1 MDEKKEKHGFF
12 QRLKHGLS
20 KTHNA
25 IVRRIEEVTVG
36 KREIS
41 EDLLEDLEEILI
53 GADIGIKTIQTIMDS
68 IRWKVKRKELDHPD
82 KIRDAIKAEILTI
95 LTHGEKV
102 LQLEPAIKPY
112 VILTTGVNGTGKTTT
127 IAKMAHLF
135 KQQGRTVL
143 MCAADTFRAAA
154 IEQLEI
160 WGQRAGCSVI
170 KHKSGA
176 DPSAVV
182 FDALKAA
189 KAQDYDVLVIDTAG
203 RLHTKT
209 PLMDEIKKVY
219 RVISKELPG
228 APHETLLVLDATT
241 GQNAISQAKIFKDA
255 VNISGIA
262 ITKLDGTAKGGVI
275 VAICDELKI
284 PVRFIGV
291 GEKIDDL
298 REFIAKDF
306 VDALFAD

>member
-1 MDEKKEKHGFF
+1 
-12 QRLKHGLS
+12 
-20 KTHNA
+20 
-25 IVRRIEEVTVG
+25 
-36 KREIS
+36 
-41 EDLLEDLEEILI
+41 
-53 GADIGIKTIQTIMDS
+53 MDS

-82 KIRDAIKAEILTI
+82 KILDAIKAEILKI
-95 LTHGEKV
+95 LTRGEKV
-102 LQLEPAIKPY
+102 LQLEPAIRPY
-112 VILTTGVNGTGKTTT
+112 VILTAGVNGTGKTTT

-154 IEQLEI
+154 MEQLEI

-189 KAQDYDVLVIDTAG
+189 KAQHYDVLVIDTAG

-291 GEKIDDL
+291 GEKMDDL
-298 REFIAKDF
+298 RDFIAKDF

>member
-1 MDEKKEKHGFF
+1 MEEKQEKRGFF

-41 EDLLEDLEEILI
+41 DDLLEDLEEILI

-68 IRWKVKRKELDHPD
+68 IRWKVKRKELDD
-82 KIRDAIKAEILTI
+82 AGKIRDAIKDEILVI
-95 LTHGEKV
+95 LSHGEKI
-102 LQLEPAIKPY
+102 LHLEFAVKPY
-112 VILTTGVNGTGKTTT
+112 VILTAGVNGTGKTTT

-189 KAQDYDVLVIDTAG
+189 KAKDYDVLIIDTAG
-203 RLHTKT
+203 RLHTKI

-291 GEKIDDL
+291 GEKMDDL

>member
-1 MDEKKEKHGFF
+1 
-12 QRLKHGLS
+12 
-20 KTHNA
+20 
-25 IVRRIEEVTVG
+25 
-36 KREIS
+36 
-41 EDLLEDLEEILI
+41 
-53 GADIGIKTIQTIMDS
+53 
-68 IRWKVKRKELDHPD
+68 
-82 KIRDAIKAEILTI
+82 
-95 LTHGEKV
+95 
-102 LQLEPAIKPY
+102 
-112 VILTTGVNGTGKTTT
+112 
-127 IAKMAHLF
+127 
-135 KQQGRTVL
+135 
-143 MCAADTFRAAA
+143 
-154 IEQLEI
+154 
-160 WGQRAGCSVI
+160 
-170 KHKSGA
+170 
-176 DPSAVV
+176 V

>member
-1 MDEKKEKHGFF
+1 MEEKQEKRGFF

-25 IVRRIEEVTVG
+25 IVRRIEEATVG

-41 EDLLEDLEEILI
+41 DDLLEQLEEILI
-53 GADIGIKTIQTIMDS
+53 GADIGVKTIQTIMDS
-68 IRWKVKRKELDHPD
+68 IRWKVKRKELDHPE
-82 KIRDAIKAEILTI
+82 KIRDAIKAEIMSI
-95 LTHGEKV
+95 LAHGEKV
-102 LQLEPAIKPY
+102 LQIDHAIRPY
-112 VILTTGVNGTGKTTT
+112 VILTAGVNGTGKTTT

-135 KQQGRTVL
+135 KSQGLSVL
-143 MCAADTFRAAA
+143 LCAADTFRAAA

-160 WGQRAGCSVI
+160 WGQRAGCTVI

-176 DPSAVV
+176 DPSAVA
-182 FDALKAA
+182 FDAIKAA
-189 KAQDYDVLVIDTAG
+189 KAQHYDVLVIDTAG
-203 RLHTKT
+203 RLHTKI

-275 VAICDELKI
+275 VAICHELKI

-298 REFIAKDF
+298 REFIANDF

>member
-1 MDEKKEKHGFF
+1 
-12 QRLKHGLS
+12 
-20 KTHNA
+20 
-25 IVRRIEEVTVG
+25 
-36 KREIS
+36 
-41 EDLLEDLEEILI
+41 
-53 GADIGIKTIQTIMDS
+53 
-68 IRWKVKRKELDHPD
+68 
-82 KIRDAIKAEILTI
+82 
-95 LTHGEKV
+95 
-102 LQLEPAIKPY
+102 
-112 VILTTGVNGTGKTTT
+112 
-127 IAKMAHLF
+127 
-135 KQQGRTVL
+135 
-143 MCAADTFRAAA
+143 
-154 IEQLEI
+154 
-160 WGQRAGCSVI
+160 
-170 KHKSGA
+170 
-176 DPSAVV
+176 
-182 FDALKAA
+182 
-189 KAQDYDVLVIDTAG
+189 
-203 RLHTKT
+203 
-209 PLMDEIKKVY
+209 MDEIKKVY